1 MTFRHLAISATAL
14 LCGCSGASTA
24 PSDAVRTAQAVRV
37 LSGDLLNIGGRTV
50 RLANARAPAL
60 PPQARCWGEA
70 ALAVQAAS
78 KAETLVTEAGSVKL
92 TPEGEDAD
100 GVTLARVALA
110 GRRDLGEALIFSGL
124 AARRAQGRQIKAD
137 WDWCGPADFHRADG
151 PGFDAGP
158 QANPAFMAWVAAE
171 QDRQVQDTLAR
182 MMIESGPPADL
193 FDGS

>member
-1 MTFRHLAISATAL
+1 MTLRRLAISASAL

-24 PSDAVRTAQAVRV
+24 PPDAVRPAQAVRV
-37 LSGDLLNIGGRTV
+37 LSGDLLNVGGKTV

-70 ALAVQAAS
+70 ALAVQAAA
-78 KAETLVTEAGSVKL
+78 KAEALVAAAGSVRL
-92 TPEGEDAD
+92 TPEGEGAD
-100 GVTLARVALA
+100 GVALARVALA

-124 AARRAQGRQIKAD
+124 AARRAQGAEVKAD

-151 PGFDAGP
+151 PAFDAGP
-158 QANPAFMAWVAAE
+158 QANPAFMAWIAAE
-171 QDRQVQDTLAR
+171 QDRQMQDSLTR
-182 MMIESGPPADL
+182 MMIEGGPPIEV